1 MNFTAS
7 QVNEDNTPSHEGSW
21 NTVSANRKPAS
32 TARPRSELI
41 TVGIQLPPGTLTPKL
56 PLYDL
61 LSTITAAANLSP
73 KTSAEVTLQAKP
85 AQSLVFLKTHSPL
98 TAHLLLSLTSLELN
112 GCCFAFRKQ
121 LTWRFPIH
129 GASTGIVGDSQLKY
143 LHQHF
148 NPASP
153 HSPAFICQP
162 GACIGD
168 IGELLD
174 FVPKGTSNLI
184 LNIGTND
191 LANTDAPTA
200 FNLYVAL
207 FDRIRYERP
216 DIPMVFATL
225 VLPRAPNQRLRR
237 HNWRAVR
244 RFNFE
249 AREFNLRLLS
259 LCHEREGVFYVNH
272 RIDALPPWTVLAAD
286 GLHPSF
292 AGMSLLAW
300 NIYNL
305 LLDLRR
311 PYINNWLEHA
321 PQPEAGAYELRE
333 TPSYSQALR
342 RDSSDATCRG
352 GKEKNMNPAAPET
365 LAARSPG
372 QHTPSRP
379 PSPSAQLPSRLP
391 RLSSTPTTH
400 TPETVTKGNPGQQQR
415 PAVPKSTATSGQSKP
430 PARKNQQPTSST
442 KAATT
447 SSQQQASTG
456 QLVTGGTTGWSSNP
470 NQVRPPGTLRPYSP
484 RLCKVTYWLCEWA
497 NSVRFR

>member
-1 MNFTAS
+1 M
-7 QVNEDNTPSHEGSW
+7 
-21 NTVSANRKPAS
+21 
-32 TARPRSELI
+32 
-41 TVGIQLPPGTLTPKL
+41 
-56 PLYDL
+56 
-61 LSTITAAANLSP
+61 AAAR
-73 KTSAEVTLQAKP
+73 
-85 AQSLVFLKTHSPL
+85 
-98 TAHLLLSLTSLELN
+98 
-112 GCCFAFRKQ
+112 AFRKQ

-129 GASTGIVGDSQLKY
+129 GASTAIVGDSQLKY

-148 NPASP
+148 DPASP

-184 LNIGTND
+184 LHIGTND

-200 FNLYVAL
+200 FNRYVAL
-207 FDRIRYERP
+207 LDRIRHERP

-259 LCHEREGVFYVNH
+259 LCHEREGIFYVNH

-292 AGMSLLAW
+292 AGVSLLAW

-321 PQPEAGAYELRE
+321 PQPGAGAYELRG

-365 LAARSPG
+365 VAARSPG
-372 QHTPSRP
+372 QHTPSGP
-379 PSPSAQLPSRLP
+379 PSPSATQPSRLP

-400 TPETVTKGNPGQQQR
+400 TPETATKGNPGQQQR
-415 PAVPKSTATSGQSKP
+415 PAVPKSTATSGQNKP

-442 KAATT
+442 NKQQPPAAN
-447 SSQQQASTG
+447 SRRLQAS
-456 QLVTGGTTGWSSNP
+456 SSREAQRDGAP
-470 NQVRPPGTLRPYSP
+470 TQTRYDLRAPCGP
-484 RLCKVTYWLCEWA
+484 IRRVCAK
-497 NSVRFR
+497 